1 MAGTEYQE
9 DKVLALA
16 IAGHN
21 VIMVSV
27 VQEKPIYWGNINKL
41 QLTGKEI

>member
-1 MAGTEYQE
+1 MTGTEYQE

-21 VIMVSV
+21 VIISGQCFV
-27 VQEKPIYWGNINKL
+27 VQANPIYWGKSCNNNN
-41 QLTGKEI
+41 